1 MRRKETQ
8 KISDLLKQF
17 TRESAYE
24 QKILEN
30 RLISNWPK
38 VLGTG
43 IANATRNVY
52 IFNRTLFVSID
63 SSVMRHE
70 LLMLRSQILEALNQ
84 SVGAK
89 IIDQIIFK

>member
-30 RLISNWPK
+30 RLISNWAK

-52 IFNRTLFVSID
+52 ISNRTLFVSID

-70 LLMLRSQILEALNQ
+70 LLMIRSQILEALNK